1 MLCPRHYGVGL
12 LTASIRSSPGYEDA
26 NNARRLRADP
36 MLQIVADQKLGDA
49 MGSQPTLNRWKYTPS
64 ARELV
69 HFNAKVRKGSRPGR
83 ISDNTTPRSA
93 QCYGNRERGRCIK
106 VTVGVYMLRI
116 SLKSQQTRSKVMDLN
131 CLDELQGLAVIQ
143 KDRLRRLLKKNQK
156 SNAPFSNPSKL
167 INDYQRLILSIQKMK
182 FDLGLDEFK
191 GVTRGARVKAPS
203 VTRPDDL
210 QKQQELL
217 DAVTSV
223 NEIFRRRGITAR
235 APIAR
240 PV

>member
-1 MLCPRHYGVGL
+1 
-12 LTASIRSSPGYEDA
+12 
-26 NNARRLRADP
+26 
-36 MLQIVADQKLGDA
+36 
-49 MGSQPTLNRWKYTPS
+49 
-64 ARELV
+64 
-69 HFNAKVRKGSRPGR
+69 
-83 ISDNTTPRSA
+83 
-93 QCYGNRERGRCIK
+93 
-106 VTVGVYMLRI
+106 
-116 SLKSQQTRSKVMDLN
+116 MDLN

-223 NEIFRRRGITAR
+223 NEIFRRRGISSSATNNGLTALLNNESSQR
-235 APIAR
+235 R
-240 PV
+240 H